1 MVDGSVKKMTSI
13 TADEL
18 VVARPEYAFLTDTKI
33 KI

>member
-18 VVARPEYAFLTDTKI
+18 VVARPELLFSRFKD
-33 KI
+33 